1 MMRDIGKNIRLAR
14 EKKGYSQ
21 EQLAALL
28 FVTRQT
34 VSNYETGRSRPDV
47 ETLAKLAELLDTEVT
62 ELIYGPEPPKPRK
75 SFWAHLALSIVL
87 LVLYLWLTPLSVSY
101 ARRYYVTVPYWF
113 CRTALFPCV
122 LFSFGHLLPDA
133 LAYFRKPKPIAHGAA
148 LRAACFSWIFLYC
161 ISLCPTYLSFL
172 LPDFQPPRWW
182 QLIALG
188 ILGCDSLAVQ
198 SLTAI
203 LFFLSGAGLA
213 FAPRKNSTAKKR
225 KWTPEEVR
233 QWYAAR
239 GARSYR
245 NPEDGNWVVRKPAS
259 LGWTVN
265 LANPK
270 TWYFLAGVLAAI
282 LLISLI
288 GNRPRAQ
295 SLGIIGGADGP
306 TAVYITGK

>member
-1 MMRDIGKNIRLAR
+1 MRDIGKNIRLAR

-62 ELIYGPEPPKPRK
+62 DLIYGPEPPKPRK
-75 SFWAHLALSIVL
+75 HFWAHLALSIVL

-101 ARRYYVTVPYWF
+101 AQRYYVTVPYWF

-122 LFSFGHLLPDA
+122 LFSFGHLLPDV
-133 LAYFRKPKPIAHGAA
+133 LAYFRKPKPIAHGTA
-148 LRAACFSWIFLYC
+148 LRAACISWILLYC

-172 LPDFQPPRWW
+172 LPDIQPPRWW
-182 QLIALG
+182 QLIVLG
-188 ILGCDSLAVQ
+188 LLNCDTLAMQ
-198 SLTAI
+198 SVTAI

-213 FAPRKNSTAKKR
+213 FAPRKNNPAKKR
-225 KWTPEEVR
+225 KWTPEEVQ
-233 QWYAAR
+233 QWYAAKS
-239 GARSYR
+239 ARSYC
-245 NPEDGNWVVRKPAS
+245 NPEDGNWIVRKPAS
-259 LGWTVN
+259 LGRTVN

-270 TWYFLAGVLAAI
+270 TWYFLAGVLAVI

-288 GNRPRAQ
+288 GNRPGAQ
-295 SLGIIGGADGP
+295 SVGIIGGADGP